1 MSAAELTPA
10 DLDDQGRAD
19 LRRLILTLADTKRM
33 LGIRYSDWLLGA
45 PSIEAG
51 IAASGMAQDE
61 WGHARLLYALL
72 KDLGEDP
79 MPVEHDRAPEAY
91 ASCDALDA
99 EAGDWADVVAFMAV
113 VDAALTVLLEGFAE
127 GAYGPAGARAGK
139 MIAEEGFHRDMAA
152 AWTRRLA
159 AGSAEA
165 RARVAAACAAVLP
178 RTLAWMAADDAAATR
193 LADAGI
199 LPSAD
204 ALLGRFAELHG
215 PVLAAAGVD
224 LPTPDR
230 SDWDA
235 ERGRGPGHPGLEAV
249 ERARGDLNREL
260 FVE

>member
-1 MSAAELTPA
+1 MSAATLTPA
-10 DLDDQGRAD
+10 DLDDGLRAD
-19 LRRLILTLADTKRM
+19 VRRLILSLADTKRL

-79 MPVEHDRAPEAY
+79 IPVEHDRPPEAY
-91 ASCDALDA
+91 ANCDALDA
-99 EAGDWADVVAFMAV
+99 EADDWADIVAFMAV
-113 VDAALTVLLEGFAE
+113 VDSALTVLLEGFAE
-127 GAYGPAGARAGK
+127 GSYEPAGGRAGK

-152 AWTRRLA
+152 AWLRRLA
-159 AGSAEA
+159 SGSAEA
-165 RARVAAACAAVLP
+165 RSRVADACGRMLP
-178 RTLAWMAADDAAATR
+178 RTLAWMAADDASARR
-193 LADAGI
+193 LAEAGV
-199 LPSAD
+199 LPGSD
-204 ALLGRFAELHG
+204 ALLARFAEMHG
-215 PVLAAAGVD
+215 AVLAAAGVD
-224 LPTPDR
+224 LPAPDR